1 MKKDENKIKNQDIK
15 INVIIMNNCGE
26 YAVSYLFHKAI
37 ADKEKANL
45 SLELLLNNSVGIG
58 DHSTGDFHNN
68 LDEALDL
75 LVDAEDR
82 LELLTKRYPQLAGE
96 PENPPF

>member
-1 MKKDENKIKNQDIK
+1 MEDVREYC
-15 INVIIMNNCGE
+15 IN
-26 YAVSYLFHKAI
+26 YLFHKAVS
-37 ADKEKANL
+37 DQEKAKL
-45 SLELLLNNSVGIG
+45 SLELLMNNSVGIG

-82 LELLTKRYPQLAGE
+82 LELIEKYYKL
-96 PENPPF
+96 